1 MSSNSQSPSYQAPGQ
16 FYTGPA
22 KQSWNPKAKMAS
34 SLKGLL
40 SRFTPNASSSNLVG
54 FTKAKTASDLF
65 TVTDPTVDGDECLRD
80 CESCS
85 VHLPRGFKIDETE
98 ELYGMVKGWSR
109 HILCATG
116 KTDWV
121 RDVSDEKGSIME
133 AVGKHAELHEKGVGE
148 RSLYG
153 TLI

>member
-1 MSSNSQSPSYQAPGQ
+1 M
-16 FYTGPA
+16 T
-22 KQSWNPKAKMAS
+22 S

-40 SRFTPNASSSNLVG
+40 SRFTPNASSTNLAG
-54 FTKAKTASDLF
+54 FTKAKTAAELF
-65 TVTDPTVDGDECLRD
+65 PKTDPDLDGEECLRD

-98 ELYGMVKGWSR
+98 ELYGQVKGWSR

-133 AVGKHAELHEKGVGE
+133 SVGKHDGLHEKGVSEHFPCCLFGE
-148 RSLYG
+148 AM
-153 TLI
+153 LIFACLETDAVGFEYTCA